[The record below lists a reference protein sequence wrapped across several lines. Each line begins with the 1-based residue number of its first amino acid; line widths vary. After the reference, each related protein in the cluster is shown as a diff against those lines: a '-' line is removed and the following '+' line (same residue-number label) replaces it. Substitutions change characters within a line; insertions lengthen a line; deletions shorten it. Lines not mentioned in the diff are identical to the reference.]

1 MGKWV
6 GNYKNHSQEKNVKM
20 NSCRRTAKPLLE
32 EDSSFSRDEIAIKR
46 TNVTDLWE
54 DETLQ
59 TNWKSKMQVVQ
70 AKKKQEESLNMRHFQ
85 R

>member
-1 MGKWV
+1 
-6 GNYKNHSQEKNVKM
+6 M

-70 AKKKQEESLNMRHFQ
+70 AKKKQEESLNLRHFQ